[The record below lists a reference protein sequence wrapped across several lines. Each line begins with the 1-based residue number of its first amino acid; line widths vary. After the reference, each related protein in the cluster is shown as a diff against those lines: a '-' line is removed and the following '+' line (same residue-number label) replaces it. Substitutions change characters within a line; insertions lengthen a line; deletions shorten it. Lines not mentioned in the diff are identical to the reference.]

1 MKINPAI
8 QILKSVLS
16 NWLDNQIQLFV
27 EYSKANQINRLLAD

>member
-1 MKINPAI
+1 MKINPPI

-27 EYSKANQINRLLAD
+27 EYIVKPIRLIDY